1 MPVHSR
7 VARLIPATHIFH
19 ITQRQKRGWAGRARA
34 KFIQESGRGN
44 GRLQIFEAGNVVL
57 QSGLTYRNARLA
69 YKTYGTLNADK
80 SNVIVYPTSYG
91 APHTDLEWQVGPG
104 ERSTRRSISSSS

>member
-1 MPVHSR
+1 M
-7 VARLIPATHIFH
+7 ADC
-19 ITQRQKRGWAGRARA
+19 
-34 KFIQESGRGN
+34 
-44 GRLQIFEAGNVVL
+44 QIFEAGNVVL

-91 APHTDLEWQVGPG
+91 AQHTDLEWQIGPG
-104 ERSTRRSISSSS
+104 AGARPDASTSSSS